1 MVRGC
6 QVVWSEEEGVLR
18 RESRNLLKGE
28 ESKEVKCW
36 WVLLRFLLCVEGM
49 FKVCNLHCV
58 ALLGGVDF
66 LYLNL
71 RLGKK
76 MHYLFWG
83 LAHLSETLGI
93 FWVFF
98 CCWCV
103 ELESLFL
110 FLFYGVEICLFRN
123 QKEIFLKNLGWFSG
137 FFWWKHLFRWRG
149 LSHSLYTTVEWGCSL
164 VWLCFAW
171 NGWLLNIKLGQWAH
185 KGEGFFFFF
194 LCAHCFVLCHHCIFD
209 CWHLCVC

>member
-1 MVRGC
+1 M
-6 QVVWSEEEGVLR
+6 LR

-83 LAHLSETLGI
+83 VVLCFVFQSCPCSE
-93 FWVFF
+93 VKSAMNSAMNS
-98 CCWCV
+98 V
-103 ELESLFL
+103 
-110 FLFYGVEICLFRN
+110 
-123 QKEIFLKNLGWFSG
+123 G
-137 FFWWKHLFRWRG
+137 FF
-149 LSHSLYTTVEWGCSL
+149 
-164 VWLCFAW
+164 
-171 NGWLLNIKLGQWAH
+171 
-185 KGEGFFFFF
+185 
-194 LCAHCFVLCHHCIFD
+194 
-209 CWHLCVC
+209 

>member
-1 MVRGC
+1 MGECYYQDRDLRRVKGS
-6 QVVWSEEEGVLR
+6 VKEEGVLR

-93 FWVFF
+93 F
-98 CCWCV
+98 
-103 ELESLFL
+103 
-110 FLFYGVEICLFRN
+110 
-123 QKEIFLKNLGWFSG
+123 
-137 FFWWKHLFRWRG
+137 
-149 LSHSLYTTVEWGCSL
+149 
-164 VWLCFAW
+164 
-171 NGWLLNIKLGQWAH
+171 
-185 KGEGFFFFF
+185 
-194 LCAHCFVLCHHCIFD
+194 
-209 CWHLCVC
+209 